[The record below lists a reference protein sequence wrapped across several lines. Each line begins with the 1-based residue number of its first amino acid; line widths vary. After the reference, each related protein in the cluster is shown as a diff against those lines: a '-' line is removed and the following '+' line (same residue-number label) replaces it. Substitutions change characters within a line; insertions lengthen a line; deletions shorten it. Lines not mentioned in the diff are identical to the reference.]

1 MASAP
6 RREEALIHRA
16 RRENRDT
23 AHALAQ
29 LWRERTERL
38 TRDLERARETYE
50 EIKTELFRAR
60 ECARAESARRVE
72 CEEALE
78 GSRRETRLKSKEA
91 ATAETN
97 ARACL
102 LYTSPSPRDKRQ
114 SRMPSS
120 A

>member
-78 GSRRETRLKSKEA
+78 GSRRETRSRRA
-91 ATAETN
+91 SVGRAGITDARRVIVMIMIFN
-97 ARACL
+97 AL
-102 LYTSPSPRDKRQ
+102 
-114 SRMPSS
+114 
-120 A
+120 